1 MQPGCGAPHVAH
13 RYARVRQND
22 SDRIGMES
30 GAVTSSNE
38 SKMVV
43 TGVARYK
50 FRGKT
55 EGWKEI

>member
-1 MQPGCGAPHVAH
+1 MAH
-13 RYARVRQND
+13 HCARVRQND

-38 SKMVV
+38 SKMAV
-43 TGVARYK
+43 TGVASYK

-55 EGWKEI
+55 EG